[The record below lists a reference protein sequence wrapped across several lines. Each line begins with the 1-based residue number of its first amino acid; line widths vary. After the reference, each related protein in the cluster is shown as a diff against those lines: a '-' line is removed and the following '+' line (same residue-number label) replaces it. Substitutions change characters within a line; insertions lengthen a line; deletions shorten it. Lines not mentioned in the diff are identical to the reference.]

1 MDDEREPI
9 TTTIAETE
17 NYLAWRADEP
27 DGESTY
33 HLELNN
39 VTLHFF
45 KEEWQE
51 FLDLIETIV
60 DEELQEFIEGGLP
73 HRAQS
78 SFFYQERQVCYSA
91 GIMVAAFQTAS
102 SPDCDQV
109 QNQRFESRESHAQPG
124 ILSED
129 RALV

>member
-1 MDDEREPI
+1 MEENYEPT

-27 DGESTY
+27 DGETTY

-51 FLDLIETIV
+51 FLDLV
-60 DEELQEFIEGGLP
+60 DLVLDEEL
-73 HRAQS
+73 
-78 SFFYQERQVCYSA
+78 
-91 GIMVAAFQTAS
+91 
-102 SPDCDQV
+102 
-109 QNQRFESRESHAQPG
+109 
-124 ILSED
+124 
-129 RALV
+129 